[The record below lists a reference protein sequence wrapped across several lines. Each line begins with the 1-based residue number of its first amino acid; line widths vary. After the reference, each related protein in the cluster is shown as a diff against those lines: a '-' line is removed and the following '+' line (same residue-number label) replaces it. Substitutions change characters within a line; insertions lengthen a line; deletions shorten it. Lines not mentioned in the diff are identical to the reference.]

1 MEEAVW
7 QRYLM
12 ACDGT
17 PCDTVKVNRCTAVFK
32 RCGLAA
38 ICCKVNG
45 GMKNDSLR
53 MKRQQKRFVLR
64 LQWAIG

>member
-17 PCDTVKVNRCTAVFK
+17 RRDTIKVDQCTAVFK
-32 RCGLAA
+32 RCSLAA

-45 GMKNDSLR
+45 GMKND
-53 MKRQQKRFVLR
+53 FT
-64 LQWAIG
+64 GT